1 MTKEPNIEQINELI
15 SIFKTGDLNK
25 AEKISLSITHN
36 FPDHPFSWKI
46 LGFIY
51 KNKKKYSESL
61 AVNKKAIQLSPDD
74 PELYNNIADVYN
86 KLGKLNNAI
95 ENYKKAL
102 KIKNDNFI
110 SYYNLGCIYL
120 RTGEINEAEKNF
132 YCVLDY
138 KPDFIPSYVN
148 LGITL
153 NKANKN
159 IEAETIFKKGISINN
174 NIFELYFYLG
184 GTLDKLGKIDE
195 SIYNYK
201 KAIYLKP
208 NFFGTYSNLGSA
220 FHKLG
225 KFEEAVT
232 NYKKAI
238 QLNDSSPETFNN
250 YGNLLRQMGNLKD
263 SEKYLNK
270 AISLNSKY
278 ANAYSNLG
286 NVLKMMGKLDE
297 SINAYEKAIKI
308 NPNLSRS
315 KAHLLY
321 QKKNICDFTV
331 TDRISKINSTLG
343 ISTSSIVPFSAL
355 SWNDNSE
362 EQFLRSKKYINEN
375 FRNDINTTSVNLI
388 YNNKKIKIGYFSA
401 DFYDFPSM
409 HLMIGLLEKHNRNIF
424 DIYAFSYGP
433 NNNDWM
439 NKRIKLAVDHFIDIK
454 NLSTKEII
462 EITRKH
468 KIDIAIDE
476 NGFTQN
482 ARTELFQ
489 SRLSPLQINF
499 LGYPGTSGA
508 NFIDY
513 MIADHIV
520 IPKNQRQYYSE
531 NIIYLPHCYQP
542 NDNRREISSIQSN
555 RNDFGLPQDAFVF
568 CCFNKT
574 YKIGFLEFSIW
585 MKVLKKVKHSVLW
598 LLKSN
603 IWAMQNL
610 KIEAKKNG
618 INPDRLI
625 FAERTNIAEHLK
637 RHTHA
642 DLFLDTFN
650 YNAHTTASDALWSGL
665 PVVTKQGN
673 QFAAR
678 VASSLLSSLDLQE
691 LITKNINEYEK
702 LILELALDKTKLLKI
717 KAKLLKNKLAKPLF
731 DTERYTKNFEQGLQK
746 IYEGYYNGEKPKDID
761 VIDYLKS

>member
-1 MTKEPNIEQINELI
+1 M
-15 SIFKTGDLNK
+15 
-25 AEKISLSITHN
+25 
-36 FPDHPFSWKI
+36 
-46 LGFIY
+46 
-51 KNKKKYSESL
+51 
-61 AVNKKAIQLSPDD
+61 
-74 PELYNNIADVYN
+74 NN
-86 KLGKLNNAI
+86 
-95 ENYKKAL
+95 
-102 KIKNDNFI
+102 
-110 SYYNLGCIYL
+110 
-120 RTGEINEAEKNF
+120 R
-132 YCVLDY
+132 
-138 KPDFIPSYVN
+138 
-148 LGITL
+148 
-153 NKANKN
+153 
-159 IEAETIFKKGISINN
+159 
-174 NIFELYFYLG
+174 
-184 GTLDKLGKIDE
+184 
-195 SIYNYK
+195 
-201 KAIYLKP
+201 
-208 NFFGTYSNLGSA
+208 
-220 FHKLG
+220 
-225 KFEEAVT
+225 
-232 NYKKAI
+232 
-238 QLNDSSPETFNN
+238 SPETYNN
-250 YGNLLRQMGNLKD
+250 YGNLLRQLGNLKD
-263 SEKYLNK
+263 AEKYLNK

-278 ANAYSNLG
+278 ANAYFNLG

-297 SINAYEKAIKI
+297 SINVYEKAIEIK
-308 NPNLSRS
+308 PNLSQCE
-315 KAHLLY
+315 AHLLY

-331 TDRISKINSTLG
+331 TDRISKISSTLG
-343 ISTSSIVPFSAL
+343 ISTSSIVPFSTL
-355 SWNDNSE
+355 SWNDNSK

-375 FRNDINTTSVNLI
+375 FNNDINTTSVNLI

-409 HLMIGLLEKHNRNIF
+409 HLMIGLLEKHDRNIF

-439 NKRIKLAVDHFIDIK
+439 NKRIKSAVDHFIDIK
-454 NLSTKEII
+454 NLSTKEIV

-513 MIADHIV
+513 IIADHIV

-542 NDNRREISSIQSN
+542 NDNRRKISNIQSS
-555 RNDFGLPQDAFVF
+555 RNDFDLPKDAFVF

-585 MKVLKKVKHSVLW
+585 MKVLKKVKNSVLW

-610 KIEAKKNG
+610 KLEAKKNG
-618 INPDRLI
+618 INPERLI

-637 RHTHA
+637 RHAHA

-678 VASSLLSSLDLQE
+678 VASSLLNSLDLQE
-691 LITKNINEYEK
+691 LITKNTNEYEK
-702 LILELALDKTKLLKI
+702 LILELALDKNKLLKI
-717 KAKLLKNKLAKPLF
+717 KTKLLKNKLAKPLF

-746 IYEGYYNGEKPKDID
+746 IYESYYSGEKPKDID
-761 VIDYLKS
+761 VIDDVKS